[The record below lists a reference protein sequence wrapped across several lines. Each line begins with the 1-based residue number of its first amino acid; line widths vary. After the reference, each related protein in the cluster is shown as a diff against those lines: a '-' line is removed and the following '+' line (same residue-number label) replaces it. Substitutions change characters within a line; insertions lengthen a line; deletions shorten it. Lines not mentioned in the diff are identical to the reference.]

1 MAYCTRC
8 GKKTQ
13 KGDVFC
19 RKCGARLE
27 EEKPLAEDG
36 LKETVSNLEGLVDEA
51 AQGIK
56 RELLAQISKIEEEIK
71 NGKLTVDEFHAEAN
85 EIRQRLLKFIQK

>member
-19 RKCGARLE
+19 RKCGA
-27 EEKPLAEDG
+27 
-36 LKETVSNLEGLVDEA
+36 NLEGLVDEA